1 MKFRERRLEP
11 FFQNSNYV
19 AEFWNTISNFPFMII
34 AILRLIESH
43 NPPYINQSQPDL
55 SKIGQ
60 AYTYLFFVG
69 LGSSIHHATTPKWTI
84 IIDWIPILGFIYH
97 IITTFDLYLLS
108 NTVIFELFLSLTV
121 LFIDHSTDI
130 IPVPWGH
137 VFWHPLAAISLDS
150 MIQNFANKY

>member
-11 FFQNSNYV
+11 FFKDSNYV

-34 AILRLIESH
+34 AVLRLIES
-43 NPPYINQSQPDL
+43 NSQSE
-55 SKIGQ
+55 IGQ

-97 IITTFDLYLLS
+97 IVTTFDLYLLS
-108 NTVIFELFLSLTV
+108 YTVIFELFLSVFV